1 MNKVAYYIIL
11 IVCIILVPLCAIGFL
26 GTMITDKYQVDH
38 ARTFVEIDSGRLTET
53 KKQQKLTEI
62 NDLEKSVRKQQIF
75 VFALGI
81 GACVGTSYLLIKRKK
96 LIKKNVAQHRL

>member
-1 MNKVAYYIIL
+1 MSKVAYYIIL

-38 ARTFVEIDSGRLTET
+38 ARTFVEIDSDRLTDTE
-53 KKQQKLTEI
+53 KKNKLTEI
-62 NDLEKSVRKQQIF
+62 DKLENSIRKQQIF

-81 GACVGTSYLLIKRKK
+81 GACIGTSYLLIKRKQ